1 MYKILFGKMSINKKS
16 IEVNIWS
23 DIACPWCYVG
33 EKAFKKAIIQFNK
46 KFPELKVNI
55 IYHAYIIDP
64 GTKTEGED
72 YLSYN
77 KRRWGSDNW
86 THQLRLIGKKY
97 GANFSDWK
105 IWPNTL
111 LSHKL
116 MAEANK
122 KGKDNEVLEELF
134 KYCYEMGKNV
144 SMENILDEIGNK
156 FGIKNWNND
165 ENLKLVLKD
174 EKLGKKQYGIEGVP
188 FFIFPNDEV
197 IEGAA
202 DINKFLNALI
212 QAKEN
217 LE

>member
-1 MYKILFGKMSINKKS
+1 MSKSKKS

-33 EKAFKKAIIQFNK
+33 EKIFKKAMIKFNK
-46 KFPELKVNI
+46 NYPEISVI
-55 IYHAYIIDP
+55 PIFHAYMIDP
-64 GTKTEGED
+64 GTKIEGEE

-77 KRRWGSDNW
+77 KRRWGNDNW
-86 THQLRLIGKKY
+86 THQLKSMGKKY
-97 GANFSDWK
+97 GANFSNWK

-122 KGKDNEVLEELF
+122 KGKGNEVLDEIF
-134 KYCYEMGKNV
+134 KYCYEMGKNI
-144 SMENILDEIGNK
+144 SIESTLDEIGNK

-174 EKLGKKQYGIEGVP
+174 EKIGKNHYGIGGVP

-202 DINKFLNALI
+202 EDKTFLNALI
-212 QAKEN
+212 QAMES
-217 LE
+217 L

>member
-1 MYKILFGKMSINKKS
+1 MSTSKKV

-33 EKAFKKAIIQFNK
+33 EKIFKQAIIKFNEK
-46 KFPELKVNI
+46 YPEIKINPI
-55 IYHAYIIDP
+55 FHAYIIDP

-86 THQLRLIGKKY
+86 TYQLRTMGKKY
-97 GANFSDWK
+97 GANFSNWK

-111 LSHKL
+111 LCHKL

-122 KGKDNEVLEELF
+122 RGKANEVLEELF

-144 SMENILDEIGNK
+144 SIENVLNEIGNK
-156 FGIKNWNND
+156 FGIEGWNND
-165 ENLKLVLKD
+165 ENLKKVLKD
-174 EKLGKKQYGIEGVP
+174 EKIGKNQYGVSGVP

-197 IEGAA
+197 VEGAA
-202 DINKFLNALI
+202 KPEVFLNALI
-212 QAKEN
+212 QT
-217 LE
+217 LD

>member
-1 MYKILFGKMSINKKS
+1 MSKSKKS

-33 EKAFKKAIIQFNK
+33 EKIFKKAMIKFNK
-46 KFPELKVNI
+46 NYPEISVI
-55 IYHAYIIDP
+55 PIFHAYMIDP
-64 GTKTEGED
+64 GTKIEGEE

-86 THQLRLIGKKY
+86 THQLKSMGKKY
-97 GANFSDWK
+97 GANFSNWK

-122 KGKDNEVLEELF
+122 KGKGNEVLDEIF

-144 SMENILDEIGNK
+144 SIESTLDEIGNK

-174 EKLGKKQYGIEGVP
+174 EKIGKNHYGIGGVP

-202 DINKFLNALI
+202 EDKTFLNALI
-212 QAKEN
+212 QAMES
-217 LE
+217 L

>member
-1 MYKILFGKMSINKKS
+1 MSKSKKS

-33 EKAFKKAIIQFNK
+33 EKIFKKAMIKFNK
-46 KFPELKVNI
+46 NYPEISVI
-55 IYHAYIIDP
+55 PIFHAYMIDP
-64 GTKTEGED
+64 GTKIEGEE

-77 KRRWGSDNW
+77 KRRWGNDNW
-86 THQLRLIGKKY
+86 THQLKSMGKKY
-97 GANFSDWK
+97 GANFSNWK

-122 KGKDNEVLEELF
+122 KGKGNEVLDEIF

-144 SMENILDEIGNK
+144 SIESTLDEIGNK

-174 EKLGKKQYGIEGVP
+174 EKIGKNHYGIGGVP

-202 DINKFLNALI
+202 EDKTFLNALI
-212 QAKEN
+212 QAIES
-217 LE
+217 L

>member
-1 MYKILFGKMSINKKS
+1 MNEIKID
-16 IEVNIWS
+16 IWS

-33 EKAFKKAIIQFNK
+33 EKIFNQVLIKFKEKYPKI
-46 KFPELKVNI
+46 KVNPVF
-55 IYHAYIIDP
+55 HAYMIDP
-64 GTKTEGED
+64 STSKEGED
-72 YLSYN
+72 YLAYN

-86 THQLRLIGKKY
+86 TKQLKSIGKKY
-97 GANFSDWK
+97 GANFNDWK

-111 LSHKL
+111 LGHKL
-116 MAEANK
+116 IMEANK
-122 KGKDNEVLEELF
+122 KGKGNEVLEEIF

-144 SMENILDEIGNK
+144 SIESTLNEIGNK
-156 FGIKNWNND
+156 FGITNWNND

-174 EKLGKKQYGIEGVP
+174 EKIGKKQYGIEGVP

>member
-1 MYKILFGKMSINKKS
+1 MSKSKKS

-33 EKAFKKAIIQFNK
+33 EKIFKKAMIKFNK
-46 KFPELKVNI
+46 NYPEISVI
-55 IYHAYIIDP
+55 PIFHAYMIDP
-64 GTKTEGED
+64 GTKIEGEE

-77 KRRWGSDNW
+77 KRRWGNDNW
-86 THQLRLIGKKY
+86 THQLKSMGKKY
-97 GANFSDWK
+97 GANFSNWK

-122 KGKDNEVLEELF
+122 KGKGNEVLDELF

-144 SMENILDEIGNK
+144 SIESTLDEIGNK

-174 EKLGKKQYGIEGVP
+174 EKIGKNHYGIGGVP

-202 DINKFLNALI
+202 EDKTFLNALI
-212 QAKEN
+212 QAMES
-217 LE
+217 L

>member
-1 MYKILFGKMSINKKS
+1 MASKKNKIEIN
-16 IEVNIWS
+16 VWS

-33 EKAFKKAIIQFNK
+33 EKIFKKAMIKFNK
-46 KFPELKVNI
+46 NYPEISVI
-55 IYHAYIIDP
+55 PIFHAYMIDP
-64 GTKTEGED
+64 GTKIEGEE

-77 KRRWGSDNW
+77 KRRWGNDNW
-86 THQLRLIGKKY
+86 THQLKSMGKKY
-97 GANFSDWK
+97 GANFSNWK

-122 KGKDNEVLEELF
+122 KGKGNEVLDEIF

-144 SMENILDEIGNK
+144 SIESTLDEIGNK

-174 EKLGKKQYGIEGVP
+174 EKIGKNHYGIGGVP

-202 DINKFLNALI
+202 EDKTFLNALI
-212 QAKEN
+212 QAMES
-217 LE
+217 L

>member
-1 MYKILFGKMSINKKS
+1 MSKSKKS

-33 EKAFKKAIIQFNK
+33 EKIFKKAMIKFNK
-46 KFPELKVNI
+46 NYPEISVI
-55 IYHAYIIDP
+55 PIFHAYMIDP
-64 GTKTEGED
+64 GTKIEGEE

-77 KRRWGSDNW
+77 KRRWGNDNW
-86 THQLRLIGKKY
+86 THQLKSMGKKY
-97 GANFSDWK
+97 GANFSNWK

-122 KGKDNEVLEELF
+122 KGKGNEVLDEIF

-144 SMENILDEIGNK
+144 SIESTLDEIGNK

-174 EKLGKKQYGIEGVP
+174 EKIGKNHYGIGGVP

-202 DINKFLNALI
+202 EDKTFFNALI
-212 QAKEN
+212 QAMES
-217 LE
+217 L

>member
-1 MYKILFGKMSINKKS
+1 MSKSKKS

-33 EKAFKKAIIQFNK
+33 EKIFKKAKIKFNK
-46 KFPELKVNI
+46 NYPEISVI
-55 IYHAYIIDP
+55 PIFHAYMIDP
-64 GTKTEGED
+64 GTKIEGEE

-77 KRRWGSDNW
+77 KRRWGNDNW
-86 THQLRLIGKKY
+86 THQLKSMGKKY
-97 GANFSDWK
+97 GANFSNWK

-122 KGKDNEVLEELF
+122 KGKGNEVLDEIF

-144 SMENILDEIGNK
+144 SIESTLDEIGNK

-174 EKLGKKQYGIEGVP
+174 EKIGKNHYGIGGVP

-202 DINKFLNALI
+202 EDKTFLNALI
-212 QAKEN
+212 QAMES
-217 LE
+217 L

>member
-1 MYKILFGKMSINKKS
+1 MSKSKKS
-16 IEVNIWS
+16 IEVNIWT

-33 EKAFKKAIIQFNK
+33 EKIFKKAMIKFNK
-46 KFPELKVNI
+46 NYPEISVI
-55 IYHAYIIDP
+55 PIFHSYMIDP
-64 GTKTEGED
+64 GTKIEGEE

-77 KRRWGSDNW
+77 KRRWGNDNW
-86 THQLRLIGKKY
+86 THQLKSMGKKY
-97 GANFSDWK
+97 GANFSNWK

-122 KGKDNEVLEELF
+122 KGKGNEVLDEIF

-144 SMENILDEIGNK
+144 SIESTLDEIGNK

-174 EKLGKKQYGIEGVP
+174 EKIGKNQYGIGGVP

-202 DINKFLNALI
+202 EDKTFLNALI
-212 QAKEN
+212 QAMES
-217 LE
+217 L

>member
-1 MYKILFGKMSINKKS
+1 MSKSKKS

-33 EKAFKKAIIQFNK
+33 EKIFKKAMIKFNK
-46 KFPELKVNI
+46 NYPEISVI
-55 IYHAYIIDP
+55 PIFHAYMIDP
-64 GTKTEGED
+64 GTKIEGEE

-77 KRRWGSDNW
+77 KRRWGNDNW
-86 THQLRLIGKKY
+86 THQLKSMGKKY
-97 GANFSDWK
+97 GANFSNWK

-122 KGKDNEVLEELF
+122 KGKGNEVLDEIF

-144 SMENILDEIGNK
+144 SIESTLDEIGNK

-165 ENLKLVLKD
+165 ENLKLILKD
-174 EKLGKKQYGIEGVP
+174 EKIGKNQYGIGGVP

-202 DINKFLNALI
+202 EDKTFLNALI
-212 QAKEN
+212 QAMES
-217 LE
+217 L

>member
-1 MYKILFGKMSINKKS
+1 MSKSKKS

-33 EKAFKKAIIQFNK
+33 EKIFKKAMIKFNK
-46 KFPELKVNI
+46 NYPEISVI
-55 IYHAYIIDP
+55 PIFHAYMIDP
-64 GTKTEGED
+64 GTKIEGEE

-77 KRRWGSDNW
+77 KRRWGNDNW
-86 THQLRLIGKKY
+86 THQLKSMGKKY
-97 GANFSDWK
+97 GANFSNWK

-122 KGKDNEVLEELF
+122 KGKGNEVLDEIF

-144 SMENILDEIGNK
+144 SIESTLDEIGNK

-165 ENLKLVLKD
+165 ENLKLILKD
-174 EKLGKKQYGIEGVP
+174 EKIGKNHYGIGGVP

-202 DINKFLNALI
+202 EDKTFLNALI
-212 QAKEN
+212 QA
-217 LE
+217 LD

>member
-1 MYKILFGKMSINKKS
+1 MSVNKKS

-33 EKAFKKAIIQFNK
+33 EKAFKKAIIEFNK
-46 KFPELKVNI
+46 KFPEFKISI

-64 GTKTEGED
+64 GTKSEGEE

-86 THQLRLIGKKY
+86 THQLRIIGKKY

-116 MAEANK
+116 MTEANK
-122 KGKDNEVLEELF
+122 KGKGNEVLEELF

-174 EKLGKKQYGIEGVP
+174 EKIGKKQYGIEGVP

>member
-1 MYKILFGKMSINKKS
+1 MSKSKKS
-16 IEVNIWS
+16 IEVNIWT

-33 EKAFKKAIIQFNK
+33 EKIFKKAMIKFNK
-46 KFPELKVNI
+46 NYPEISVI
-55 IYHAYIIDP
+55 PIFHAYMIDP
-64 GTKTEGED
+64 GTKIEGEE

-77 KRRWGSDNW
+77 KRRWGNDNW
-86 THQLRLIGKKY
+86 THQLKSMGKKY
-97 GANFSDWK
+97 GANFSNWK

-122 KGKDNEVLEELF
+122 KGKGNEVLDEIF

-144 SMENILDEIGNK
+144 SIESTLDEIGNK

-174 EKLGKKQYGIEGVP
+174 EKIGKNHYGIGGVP

-202 DINKFLNALI
+202 EDKTFLNALI
-212 QAKEN
+212 QAMES
-217 LE
+217 L

>member
-1 MYKILFGKMSINKKS
+1 MSINNKS

-33 EKAFKKAIIQFNK
+33 EKAFKKAIIEFNK
-46 KFPELKVNI
+46 KFPEIKVI
-55 IYHAYIIDP
+55 PIFHAYIIDP
-64 GTKTEGED
+64 STKEEGEE

-86 THQLRLIGKKY
+86 THQLRSIGKKY
-97 GANFSDWK
+97 EANFSNWK
-105 IWPNTL
+105 TWPNTL

-122 KGKDNEVLEELF
+122 NGKGNEVLEELF

-144 SMENILDEIGNK
+144 SMENTLDEIGDK
-156 FGIKNWNND
+156 YGIKNWNND
-165 ENLKLVLKD
+165 ENLKMVLKD
-174 EKLGKKQYGIEGVP
+174 EKIGKKQYGIEGVP

-212 QAKEN
+212 QAKEY

>member
-1 MYKILFGKMSINKKS
+1 MSKSKKS

-33 EKAFKKAIIQFNK
+33 EKIFKKAMIKFNK
-46 KFPELKVNI
+46 NYPEISVI
-55 IYHAYIIDP
+55 PIFHAYMIDP
-64 GTKTEGED
+64 GTKIEGEE

-77 KRRWGSDNW
+77 KRRWGNDNW
-86 THQLRLIGKKY
+86 THQLKSMGKKY
-97 GANFSDWK
+97 GANFSNWK

-122 KGKDNEVLEELF
+122 KGKGNEVLDEIF

-144 SMENILDEIGNK
+144 SIERTLDEIGNK

-174 EKLGKKQYGIEGVP
+174 EKIGKNHYGIGGVP

-202 DINKFLNALI
+202 EDKTFLNALI
-212 QAKEN
+212 QAMES
-217 LE
+217 L

>member
-1 MYKILFGKMSINKKS
+1 MSKSKKS

-33 EKAFKKAIIQFNK
+33 EKIFKKAMIKFNK
-46 KFPELKVNI
+46 NYPEISVI
-55 IYHAYIIDP
+55 PIFHAYMIDP
-64 GTKTEGED
+64 GTKIEGEE

-77 KRRWGSDNW
+77 KRRWGNDNW
-86 THQLRLIGKKY
+86 THQLKSMGKKY
-97 GANFSDWK
+97 GANFSNWK

-116 MAEANK
+116 MEEANK
-122 KGKDNEVLEELF
+122 KGKGNEVLDEIF

-144 SMENILDEIGNK
+144 SIESTLDEIGNK

-174 EKLGKKQYGIEGVP
+174 EKIGKNHYGIGGVP

-202 DINKFLNALI
+202 EDKTFLNALI
-212 QAKEN
+212 QAMES
-217 LE
+217 L

>member
-64 GTKTEGED
+64 GTKTEGEE

>member
-1 MYKILFGKMSINKKS
+1 MSKSKKS

-33 EKAFKKAIIQFNK
+33 EKIFKKAMIKFNK
-46 KFPELKVNI
+46 NYPEISVI
-55 IYHAYIIDP
+55 PIFHAYMIDP
-64 GTKTEGED
+64 GTKIEGEE

-77 KRRWGSDNW
+77 KRRWGNDNW
-86 THQLRLIGKKY
+86 THQLKSMGKKY
-97 GANFSDWK
+97 GANFSNWK

-122 KGKDNEVLEELF
+122 KGKGNEVLEELF

-174 EKLGKKQYGIEGVP
+174 EKIGKNHYGIGGVP

-202 DINKFLNALI
+202 EDKTFLNALI
-212 QAKEN
+212 QAMES
-217 LE
+217 L

>member
-1 MYKILFGKMSINKKS
+1 MSINKKS

-23 DIACPWCYVG
+23 DIAYPWCYVG
-33 EKAFKKAIIQFNK
+33 EKAFKKAIIEFNK
-46 KFPELKVNI
+46 KFPEFKVII

-64 GTKTEGED
+64 GTKTEGEE

-122 KGKDNEVLEELF
+122 KGKGNEVLEELF

>member
-1 MYKILFGKMSINKKS
+1 MYKILFGKMSVNKKS

-64 GTKTEGED
+64 GTKTEGEE

-122 KGKDNEVLEELF
+122 KGKGNEVLEELF

-174 EKLGKKQYGIEGVP
+174 EKIGKKQYGIEGVP

>member
-1 MYKILFGKMSINKKS
+1 MSKSKLKI

-33 EKAFKKAIIQFNK
+33 ETIFKKSIIQFNQIY
-46 KFPELKVNI
+46 PEIKVI
-55 IYHAYIIDP
+55 PIFHAYIIDP

-77 KRRWGSDNW
+77 KRRWGSDTW
-86 THQLRLIGKKY
+86 TKHLRAMGQKY
-97 GANFSDWK
+97 GADFKNWK
-105 IWPNTL
+105 FWPNTL
-111 LSHKL
+111 LCHKL

-122 KGKDNEVLEELF
+122 KGKSNEVLEEIF

-144 SMENILDEIGNK
+144 SLEETLNEIGNK
-156 FGIKNWNND
+156 FNITNWNND
-165 ENLKLVLKD
+165 ENMKLILKD
-174 EKLGKKQYGIEGVP
+174 EKIGKNRYGIGGVP

-202 DINKFLNALI
+202 KPESFINALK
-212 QAKEN
+212 QAAES
-217 LE
+217 LD

>member
-1 MYKILFGKMSINKKS
+1 MSINNKS

-33 EKAFKKAIIQFNK
+33 EKAFKKAIIEFNK
-46 KFPELKVNI
+46 KFPEIKVI
-55 IYHAYIIDP
+55 PIFHAYIIDP
-64 GTKTEGED
+64 STKEEGEE

-86 THQLRLIGKKY
+86 THQLRTIGKKY
-97 GANFSDWK
+97 EANFSNWK

-111 LSHKL
+111 ISHKL

-122 KGKDNEVLEELF
+122 KGKGNEVLEELF

-144 SMENILDEIGNK
+144 SLENTLDEIGNK
-156 FGIKNWNND
+156 YGLKNWNND

-174 EKLGKKQYGIEGVP
+174 EKIGKKQYGIEGVP

-212 QAKEN
+212 QAKEY